1 MENPGKDHEDA
12 LKDVEFRE
20 QHGRVDLNR
29 LLEIANTERG
39 AFQMQS
45 FVKQWEYKR
54 ANTARLLNEE
64 LARLSEQRKE
74 IEQKKQQ
81 MLEEE
86 RHNALKCSSQES
98 SDLSHDQELEDDAE
112 YDTVSYWKWRALRS
126 EKAHEADL
134 QRERS
139 LEEKLEEYMKKFQSE
154 TPVEEFSAVL
164 KHADY
169 FLHLILQSSPVV
181 IAHQDA
187 ELRYR
192 YIFNH
197 FPTLADEDV
206 IGKTDHEILSG
217 EGIDEMNKVK
227 REVMAKGIPTKREF
241 VFDTPLFGPKTFV
254 VYIEPVFS
262 KSGETIGVN
271 YVAMDITDQVK
282 TREKMTDIRVREAVQ
297 KAKETEHSR
306 SLNIIEWY
314 TEYSHLSNNAEET
327 TQAAQTLATM
337 SHEIRSPLSEV
348 LSIAEILAT
357 TKLDQE
363 QHQLLEVTLSAGNAV
378 LQLID
383 GILGLSKVESGV
395 MKLQPAIFRPREIVK
410 HVLQTASSF
419 MKKEL
424 ILEGCIGD
432 DVPSEVIAD
441 AQKIQEILRYL
452 ISFSNAVKFTH
463 EGKVGINLN
472 IVDKQQLECKIEH
485 TSPVNTAT
493 EYYAAWPSHSGKDAS
508 SCSNRE
514 DAHQNGIP
522 SNENC
527 TEETVWLR
535 FDVYDTG
542 MGIPEKSLPF
552 LFKRYIHANGDHTT
566 KYGGTGLGL
575 AVCKQLVDLMGGT
588 LTVISKEN
596 EGSTF
601 SVMLPCTIPAR
612 EAQ

>member
-1 MENPGKDHEDA
+1 MENPGKDREDA

-20 QHGRVDLNR
+20 QPRRVDLNW
-29 LLEIANTERG
+29 LMEIANTEKG

-54 ANTARLLNEE
+54 VNTAQLLNEE

-74 IEQKKQQ
+74 IGQKKQQ
-81 MLEEE
+81 MLEEEE

-98 SDLSHDQELEDDAE
+98 SDTSHDQELEDDAE
-112 YDTVSYWKWRALRS
+112 HDTISYWKRRALRS

-139 LEEKLEEYMKKFQSE
+139 LEEKLEEYMKKFQPE
-154 TPVEEFSAVL
+154 TPAEEFSGML
-164 KHADY
+164 KRANY
-169 FLHLILQSSPVV
+169 FLRLILQSAPIV

-206 IGKTDHEILSG
+206 IGKTDHEMLSG

-241 VFDTPLFGPKTFV
+241 VFDTPLFGQKTFV
-254 VYIEPVFS
+254 VYIEPVFT

-306 SLNIIEWY
+306 SLNI
-314 TEYSHLSNNAEET
+314 TEET
-327 TQAAQTLATM
+327 TQAQQMLATM

-348 LSIAEILAT
+348 LSIADILAT

-363 QHQLLEVTLSAGNAV
+363 QHQLLEVMLSAGNAV
-378 LQLID
+378 LQSIN
-383 GILGLSKVESGV
+383 GILGLSKEESGV
-395 MKLQPAIFRPREIVK
+395 MKLHPAIFRPREIVK

-424 ILEGCIGD
+424 TLEGCIGD
-432 DVPSEVIAD
+432 DVPSEVITD
-441 AQKIQEILRYL
+441 AQKIQEILTNL

-472 IVDKQQLECKIEH
+472 IVDKQQLKCKREH
-485 TSPVNTAT
+485 TRPHYASPVNTAT
-493 EYYAAWPSHSGKDAS
+493 EYYAAWPSHSDKDAS
-508 SCSNRE
+508 RCSNRA

-542 MGIPEKSLPF
+542 MGTPEKSLPF
-552 LFKRYIHANGDHTT
+552 LFKRYMHTNDYHTT

-588 LTVISKEN
+588 LTVLSKEN

-601 SVMLPCTIPAR
+601 SVMLPCTIPAGK
-612 EAQ
+612 AQ

>member
-20 QHGRVDLNR
+20 QPGRVDLNR
-29 LLEIANTERG
+29 LLEIANTEKG
-39 AFQMQS
+39 TFQMQS

-64 LARLSEQRKE
+64 LGRLSQQRKE

-81 MLEEE
+81 MLEEGE

-112 YDTVSYWKWRALRS
+112 YDTVSYWKRRALRS

-139 LEEKLEEYMKKFQSE
+139 LEEKLEEYMKKFQPE
-154 TPVEEFSAVL
+154 TPTEEFSAML
-164 KHADY
+164 KRADY
-169 FLHLILQSSPVV
+169 FLHLILQSAPIV

-206 IGKTDHEILSG
+206 IGKTDHEILSE

-254 VYIEPVFS
+254 VYIEPVFT

-297 KAKETEHSR
+297 KAKETEHSK
-306 SLNIIEWY
+306 SLNI
-314 TEYSHLSNNAEET
+314 TEET
-327 TQAAQTLATM
+327 TQAQQMLATM
-337 SHEIRSPLSEV
+337 SHEIRSPLSGV
-348 LSIAEILAT
+348 LSIAKILAT

-363 QHQLLEVTLSAGNAV
+363 QHQLLEAMLSSGNAV
-378 LQLID
+378 LQSIND
-383 GILGLSKVESGV
+383 ILGLSKVESGI
-395 MKLQPAIFRPREIVK
+395 MKLQPAIFRPREVVK
-410 HVLQTASSF
+410 HVLQNASSF

-424 ILEGCIGD
+424 TLEGCIDD

-441 AQKIQEILRYL
+441 AQKIQEILTNL

-463 EGKVGINLN
+463 EGKVGINFN

-485 TSPVNTAT
+485 TRPHSASPVNTAT
-493 EYYAAWPSHSGKDAS
+493 EYYAAWPSHSEKMPRVAQTVKMLIRVAFHQMKIVRRKLFGSASMFMTLEWGYQRSHYRFRSRGIWMPMMTIQQNMAGQGLALLSAS
-508 SCSNRE
+508 SWW
-514 DAHQNGIP
+514 
-522 SNENC
+522 
-527 TEETVWLR
+527 T
-535 FDVYDTG
+535 
-542 MGIPEKSLPF
+542 
-552 LFKRYIHANGDHTT
+552 
-566 KYGGTGLGL
+566 
-575 AVCKQLVDLMGGT
+575 
-588 LTVISKEN
+588 
-596 EGSTF
+596 
-601 SVMLPCTIPAR
+601 
-612 EAQ
+612 